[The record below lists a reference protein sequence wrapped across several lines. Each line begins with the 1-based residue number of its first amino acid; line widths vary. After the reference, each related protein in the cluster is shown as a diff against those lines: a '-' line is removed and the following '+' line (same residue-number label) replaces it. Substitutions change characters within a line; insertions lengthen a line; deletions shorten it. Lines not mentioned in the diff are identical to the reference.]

1 MKRPMTRL
9 LCGSVLVGAMLA
21 SATTLIAMDVSA
33 LTRAA
38 DVVVRGTVV
47 RVESRWTLDH
57 RRIMTDSEILVS
69 ETLKG
74 DGVGKT
80 VVVMQPGGVVGE
92 VGQQVHGV
100 ATFSLNDEVLVFLE
114 RRGDRYFVTGLS
126 QGRFVIDR
134 AAPGE
139 ATARNGEADL
149 YLVDEKTHQPVE
161 LPVKPL
167 PLSQLSALIRATIAG
182 PQAVPAPTR
191 PAVTA
196 PKATTP

>member
-1 MKRPMTRL
+1 MTRL
-9 LCGSVLVGAMLA
+9 VFGSVLIAAALA
-21 SATTLIAMDVSA
+21 SATTLIAMDVPA

-38 DVVVRGTVV
+38 DVVVRGSVV
-47 RVESRWTLDH
+47 RVESRWTLDR

-74 DGVGKT
+74 DGLQKT

-100 ATFSLNDEVLVFLE
+100 ATFAVGEEVLVFLE

-126 QGRFVIDR
+126 QGRFVVDR
-134 AAPGE
+134 TAAGE
-139 ATARNGEADL
+139 PMARNGEAEL
-149 YLVDEKTHQPVE
+149 YLVDEKTHQPVDP
-161 LPVKPL
+161 PVKPL
-167 PLSQLSALIRATIAG
+167 PLSQLSALIRATVAG
-182 PQAVPAPTR
+182 PKAEPASTIPSL
-191 PAVTA
+191 TA